1 MPSRAQSR
9 TSARAARHGFV
20 LPTVVCLACASR
32 QVPDPRA
39 TVRLWSEA
47 LERGDSNTVYALLD
61 ESSQQALGREGVT
74 QVLTRDRQ
82 ELLLA
87 ARAAGADNARLE
99 TVARVSFED
108 DRSALL
114 VLEDGQFKLAAAAA
128 LPARA
133 DTPEDALRELRD
145 VLERRSFAGL
155 LRVLTEDASQTL
167 SGHLEGVVEALG
179 DPGTVQ
185 IEVDGRR
192 ATARLPGGHT
202 VTMEREDGAWRIR
215 DFD

>member
-1 MPSRAQSR
+1 MPRRAQSS
-9 TSARAARHGFV
+9 TSARTARRGFV
-20 LPTVVCLACASR
+20 LLTVVCLACASR

-39 TVRLWSEA
+39 TVRLWSDA
-47 LERGDSNTVYALLD
+47 LERGDSNSVYALLND
-61 ESSQQALGREGVT
+61 SSQQALGREGVT
-74 QVLTRDRQ
+74 EVLTRDRR
-82 ELLLA
+82 ELLQE
-87 ARAAGADNARLE
+87 ARAVSADNARLE
-99 TVARVSFED
+99 TVARVSFEG

-128 LPARA
+128 LPTRA
-133 DTPEDALRELRD
+133 DSPEDALRELRD

-155 LRVLTEDASQTL
+155 LRVLTADASQTL
-167 SGHLEGVVEALG
+167 SAHLEGVIDALG
-179 DPGTVQ
+179 DSGTVQ

>member
-9 TSARAARHGFV
+9 TSARTVRSVFA

-32 QVPDPRA
+32 QVPDPRL
-39 TVRLWSEA
+39 TVQLWSEA
-47 LERGDSNTVYALLD
+47 LERGDSNAVYALLN
-61 ESSQQALGREGVT
+61 ESSQQALGREGVA
-74 QVLTRDRQ
+74 QLLTRDRV
-82 ELLLA
+82 ELLQVARA
-87 ARAAGADNARLE
+87 ARAENARLE
-99 TVARVSFED
+99 TVARVSFEE
-108 DRSALL
+108 DRNALL
-114 VLEDGQFKLAAAAA
+114 VLEDGQFKVAATAA

-133 DTPEDALRELRD
+133 DSPEDALRELRD

-155 LRVLTEDASQTL
+155 LRVLTQDASQTL
-167 SGHLEGVVEALG
+167 RGHLEGVVEALG

>member
-1 MPSRAQSR
+1 M
-9 TSARAARHGFV
+9 
-20 LPTVVCLACASR
+20 
-32 QVPDPRA
+32 

-47 LERGDSNTVYALLD
+47 LERGDSNAVYALLN
-61 ESSQQALGREGVT
+61 ESSQQALGREGVA
-74 QVLTRDRQ
+74 QLLTRDHE
-82 ELLLA
+82 ELSHV
-87 ARAAGADNARLE
+87 ARAANADNSRLE
-99 TVARVSFED
+99 TVARVSFGD
-108 DRSALL
+108 DRGALL
-114 VLEDGQFKLAAAAA
+114 VLEDGQFRVAATAA

-133 DTPEDALRELRD
+133 DSPEDALRELRD

-155 LRVLTEDASQTL
+155 LRVLTQDASQTL
-167 SGHLEGVVEALG
+167 SGHLQGVVEALG
-179 DPGTVQ
+179 DPGAVQ